1 MLIRNLLKLYLKG
14 ASSMN
19 NINIGNS
26 PPPNNQKFYQQNWF
40 IYLCMFF
47 FPPAG
52 IALMW
57 IYNKKSSTK
66 FKGIIT
72 FVALIWFIL
81 MLNGKNPYTTNSDNT
96 VSTDSEI
103 SNILLSKQVRT
114 ADVMNGLGDTVIGQR
129 AYIEVTS
136 GEMTSLTLEQF
147 QEFANTVVKNFDG
160 NYFSIIATD
169 SQKAILFPA
178 SDITIIQ
185 YGNVNDNGMLDEV
198 TGYILLQDDGSYTY
212 EPKSEN

>member
-1 MLIRNLLKLYLKG
+1 
-14 ASSMN
+14 
-19 NINIGNS
+19 
-26 PPPNNQKFYQQNWF
+26 
-40 IYLCMFF
+40 
-47 FPPAG
+47 
-52 IALMW
+52 
-57 IYNKKSSTK
+57 
-66 FKGIIT
+66 
-72 FVALIWFIL
+72 

-169 SQKAILFPA
+169 SQKAIFFPA

>member
-1 MLIRNLLKLYLKG
+1 
-14 ASSMN
+14 MN
-19 NINIGNS
+19 TINIGNS
-26 PPPNNQKFYQQNWF
+26 SPPNNQKFYQQNWF

-52 IALMW
+52 IILMW

-81 MLNGKNPYTTNSDNT
+81 MLNSKNPYTTNDANK
-96 VSTDSEI
+96 VSTDSEM
-103 SNILLSKQVRT
+103 SNILLSKQVQT

-129 AYIEVTS
+129 AYIEVTND
-136 GEMTSLTLEQF
+136 EMTSLTLEQF
-147 QEFANTVVKNFDG
+147 QEFANTVVNNFDG

-169 SQKAILFPA
+169 SDKAIFFPS

-198 TGYILLQDDGSYTY
+198 IGYILLQDDGSYIY